1 VDKLLLNLGMLA
13 RATWQFKFLI
23 LFLCWH
29 ILFALLLGQ
38 LYAFT
43 PDELGYLY
51 TFEGLYD
58 PNIANPQS
66 GGGWIAAPEIFLRV
80 VYAPA
85 KLLTYFN
92 VTSILAIRSLSILLT
107 LLSIILLI
115 RIYRGG
121 KVNRRSEYIVLLPFL
136 IPSVFLWTGSGMRE
150 SFLILELTL
159 ILYGTSE
166 YFKSDKLRYLGYI
179 FLGSYGLLSTK
190 HYLWVTLVLAGFLTL
205 IFLWYRSESRTKSL
219 KFLSALFLLPIVAF
233 AGTTSSYALG
243 YIFHSNISD
252 AGERSGDSITKV
264 LVSTGSG
271 GVTQENS
278 GGVTQQNSG
287 GVTQENSG
295 GVTQE
300 NSGGVTQ
307 EEITFHG
314 DYTLIALH
322 MYIENNPN
330 AALTRVMSILQLD
343 KKIRI
348 SWNEKVAKGLIS
360 KSKEVGVDS
369 SSLSANILEPGKISN
384 PISLIIP
391 SLKFL
396 FAPIPINENRG
407 FAAKLASFESPLWWL
422 IYATLTILLI
432 RNPKKQEFAEPSNV
446 LSLIFLA
453 GITIFSSLVEVNLG
467 TAFRHRSV
475 LLIPLIFIIC
485 KLLELRKSPTND
497 VHSEFNRKL
506 KS

>member
-1 VDKLLLNLGMLA
+1 MLA

-219 KFLSALFLLPIVAF
+219 KFLGALFLLPIVAF

-271 GVTQENS
+271 GVTQE
-278 GGVTQQNSG
+278 
-287 GVTQENSG
+287 
-295 GVTQE
+295 
-300 NSGGVTQ
+300 
-307 EEITFHG
+307 EITFHG

-330 AALTRVMSILQLD
+330 AALTRVMSILPLD

-396 FAPIPINENRG
+396 FAPNPINENRG

-475 LLIPLIFIIC
+475 LLIPLIFMIC